1 MSEKQNGN
9 SNLNNII
16 DLSTASQETG
26 YHQNYLSLLCRQ
38 GILKAFKAGRNWLIA
53 REDLD
58 GFVQNHQNGISEA
71 VDEEGN
77 KIPVHLDSQNKPNT
91 QRQSFGDKNIV
102 ALPNAGPK
110 NAGSSSPQ
118 KQNIISLSK
127 ASRATGY
134 HQDYLAFLC
143 RTGKL
148 RGLKIGRNWVT
159 TESDLDD
166 FIKNYKNGISE
177 VQDETGN
184 KIPVHITHAAPEF
197 IPQAENLVAANNLT
211 PPPPTANPKN
221 KMLSPVTAA
230 QAIPIQ
236 ETFLSAPAVA
246 STQSLDNA
254 NLTAQTSVIEPPPH
268 LELNKLK
275 QSVFTDLEQ
284 RISKHDDSIAVL

>member
-1 MSEKQNGN
+1 MSEKQNSN

-77 KIPVHLDSQNKPNT
+77 KIPVHLDSQNQPNT
-91 QRQSFGDKNIV
+91 QRQSFGDKNIA
-102 ALPNAGPK
+102 ALQNGVSENASP
-110 NAGSSSPQ
+110 SSPQ

-127 ASRATGY
+127 ASRTTGY

-148 RGLKIGRNWVT
+148 HGIKIGRNWVT

-177 VQDETGN
+177 VQDEG
-184 KIPVHITHAAPEF
+184 A
-197 IPQAENLVAANNLT
+197 
-211 PPPPTANPKN
+211 TAK
-221 KMLSPVTAA
+221 
-230 QAIPIQ
+230 
-236 ETFLSAPAVA
+236 
-246 STQSLDNA
+246 
-254 NLTAQTSVIEPPPH
+254 
-268 LELNKLK
+268 
-275 QSVFTDLEQ
+275 
-284 RISKHDDSIAVL
+284 RY